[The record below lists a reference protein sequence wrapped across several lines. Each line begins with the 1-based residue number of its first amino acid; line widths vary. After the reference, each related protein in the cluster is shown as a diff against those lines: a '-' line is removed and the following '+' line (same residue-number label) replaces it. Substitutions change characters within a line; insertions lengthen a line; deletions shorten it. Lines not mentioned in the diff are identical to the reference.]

1 MMQAERKETTMSKKI
16 LLTISLLISNR
27 PETVR
32 KCLDSVKPIL
42 EQVPSEL
49 ILTDT
54 GCGEK
59 VRSIIEEYTD
69 HIIDFEWC
77 NDFSKARNAGLRQAR
92 GQWFMFLDD
101 DEWFEDVTEFI
112 DFFNSGEYKKY
123 GLGAYIQRN
132 YLADGSNVY
141 TDLPVGRM
149 VRLEP
154 DIKFV
159 YSIHEN
165 FNRVPGEVKKFTAY
179 VHHYGYAFKS
189 KEDARAHSMRNVSL
203 LLKEHEKS
211 PRNMK
216 HTLQLAQEY
225 NAIEQP
231 EKSLEM
237 SLDGISWSKKGR
249 VEDDFCLNSL
259 YSNEIDCYIVLK
271 RYEDAIER
279 GEKHLAEEKLDPLV
293 RAVISG
299 DLAIAYIEKGEYE
312 KCMEHVGLYWDVWQ
326 KYQKNPDAYI
336 EYVTIMTSEC
346 FEPRNRSVVLGNGV
360 RAASRLGEAVTA
372 WEWFQAL
379 EWQGNAIFI
388 SNEMIRAIVGR
399 IPDAGVEERLY
410 YIKMCSII
418 MRRKEL
424 EQYMVDT
431 IREVCGWY
439 GNNGKTVAGYA
450 GVESDHWFFKLA
462 EIVNA
467 AAKLEEKSSGSGAES
482 GLEREASGSGA
493 ESGLEKEESG
503 SGAEAGLEKE
513 ESGSGAESGL
523 EKEES
528 GSDGEAGG
536 LSTEQVENLA
546 REVWERMNQSMPLMK
561 SCDMLTAAEK
571 LGVTRGRILESIPF
585 YLWNNGVLQFYGTSG
600 SVDIEWW
607 NDQISGAMEP
617 DSLRMLVWRAYYSA
631 HSTKK
636 TADIGAETGVGS
648 VSGDENAIIQD
659 IEAGLREYAD
669 CLTTLCDRL
678 YRPETIEQTPDVLS
692 VECQAAYHMRDMLE
706 EMEAGRYDRAVES
719 IKVIRSLMPG
729 LDSVMKR
736 YLTWLNGEM
745 ERQNQEA
752 KQAAGEFQILARQIK
767 TKVRVLIDAG
777 QKEAALGVVKQLEP
791 LLPGDAEIRR
801 WKEQLSADPSERH

>member
-1 MMQAERKETTMSKKI
+1 MSKKI
-16 LLTISLLISNR
+16 ILTISLLISNR

-32 KCLDSVKPIL
+32 KCLDSIQPLL

-54 GCGEK
+54 GCGEQ

-112 DFFNSGEYKKY
+112 TFFNSGEYKKY

-165 FNRVPGEVKKFTAY
+165 FNRVPGEVKKFAAY
-179 VHHYGYAFKS
+179 VHHYGYAFKT

-203 LLKEHEKS
+203 LLKEHEKA
-211 PRNMK
+211 PKNMK

-249 VEDDFCLNSL
+249 VEEDFCLNSL
-259 YSNEIDCYIVLK
+259 FSNEIDCYIVLK
-271 RYEDAIER
+271 RYDDAIER
-279 GEKHLAEEKLDPLV
+279 GEKHLAEEKLDPMV

-299 DLAIAYIEKGEYE
+299 DLAIAYIEKNEFE
-312 KCMEHVGLYWDVWQ
+312 KCMEHVGLYWDMWQ
-326 KYQKNPDAYI
+326 KYQKNPDTYI
-336 EYVTIMTSEC
+336 EFVTIMTSEC

-360 RAASRLGEAVTA
+360 RAASRLGEAETA
-372 WEWFQAL
+372 WKWFEAL
-379 EWQGNAIFI
+379 EWHGNAVFI
-388 SNEMIRAIVGR
+388 SNEMLRAIVSR
-399 IPDAGVEERLY
+399 IPDADAAERTY

-418 MRRKEL
+418 IGRKEL
-424 EQYMVDT
+424 EQYIVDT
-431 IREVCGWY
+431 IMEVCNWY
-439 GNNGKTVAGYA
+439 GNNTKTVASFA

-462 EIVNA
+462 EVVSA
-467 AAKLEEKSSGSGAES
+467 ASEQEREVSGTDAGSEAKGETSGVDVEAEGEEQQVSSG
-482 GLEREASGSGA
+482 
-493 ESGLEKEESG
+493 EESG
-503 SGAEAGLEKE
+503 FEKGHKKYT
-513 ESGSGAESGL
+513 S
-523 EKEES
+523 EK
-528 GSDGEAGG
+528 
-536 LSTEQVENLA
+536 VEDLA
-546 REVWERMNQSMPLMK
+546 REVWEKMNQSMPLMK
-561 SCDMLTAAEK
+561 SCDMMAAAEK
-571 LGVTRGRILESIPF
+571 LGASRGQILEQIPF
-585 YLWNNGVLQFYGTSG
+585 YLWNDGVLHFYKNSG
-600 SVDIEWW
+600 STDIEWW
-607 NDQISGAMEP
+607 NDQIDGAMVP

-636 TADIGAETGVGS
+636 AADIGAETGTGS
-648 VSGDENAIIQD
+648 VNGAENAIIQD
-659 IEAGLREYAD
+659 IESGLREYAN
-669 CLTTLCDRL
+669 CLTTLCDRM
-678 YRPETIEQTPDVLS
+678 YRPETIEQMPDVLS
-692 VECQAAYHMRDMLE
+692 VECQAAYHMKDMLE
-706 EMEAGRYDRAVES
+706 EIEADRYDKAVES
-719 IKVIRSLMPG
+719 IKSIRKLMPG

-745 ERQNQEA
+745 ERQKQEA
-752 KQAAGEFQILARQIK
+752 RQAAGEMQVLARQIK
-767 TKVRVLIDAG
+767 TKIRVLIDAG
-777 QKEAALGVVKQLEP
+777 QLEAALGVVNQLEP

-801 WKEQLSADPSERH
+801 WKEQLSTDIAKQG

>member
-1 MMQAERKETTMSKKI
+1 MSKKI

-27 PETVR
+27 PATVR
-32 KCLDSVKPIL
+32 KCLDSIKPIL

-54 GCGEK
+54 GCGEQ

-77 NDFSKARNAGLRQAR
+77 NDFSKARNAGLRQAK
-92 GQWFMFLDD
+92 GKWFMFLDD

-112 DFFNSGEYKKY
+112 EFFNSGEYKKY

-132 YLADGSNVY
+132 YLADGSNVF

-149 VRLEP
+149 IRLEP

-189 KEDARAHSMRNVSL
+189 REDARAHSMRNVSL

-237 SLDGISWSKKGR
+237 SLDGISWFKKGK
-249 VEDDFCLNSL
+249 VEEDFCLNSL
-259 YSNEIDCYIVLK
+259 FSNEIDCYIQLK
-271 RYEDAIER
+271 RYDDAIER

-299 DLAIAYIEKGEYE
+299 DLAIAYIEKNEYE
-312 KCMEHVGLYWDVWQ
+312 KCMEHVRMYWDVWQ
-326 KYQKNPDAYI
+326 KYQKNPDTYI

-399 IPDAGVEERLY
+399 IPDAGAEERTY

-439 GNNGKTVAGYA
+439 GNNVKTIASFA

-462 EIVNA
+462 GIVNA
-467 AAKLEEKSSGSGAES
+467 AAETEEKESEQQKEDSAES
-482 GLEREASGSGA
+482 AF
-493 ESGLEKEESG
+493 EKERRYTPE
-503 SGAEAGLEKE
+503 EVEKLAG
-513 ESGSGAESGL
+513 
-523 EKEES
+523 
-528 GSDGEAGG
+528 
-536 LSTEQVENLA
+536 
-546 REVWERMNQSMPLMK
+546 EVWEKMNQSMPLMK
-561 SCDMLTAAEK
+561 ACDMLTAAEK
-571 LGVTRGRILESIPF
+571 LGVTRSRILEQIPF
-585 YLWNNGVLQFYGTSG
+585 YIWNNEVLNFYGAGG
-600 SVDIEWW
+600 SADIEWW
-607 NDQISGAMEP
+607 NDQISGAMAR

-636 TADIGAETGVGS
+636 TAEIGIETGAGS
-648 VSGDENAIIQD
+648 VSGDENAIIED
-659 IEAGLREYAD
+659 IEDGLREYAN
-669 CLTTLCDRL
+669 CLTTLCDQL
-678 YRPETIEQTPDVLS
+678 YRPETIEKMSDVLS
-692 VECQAAYHMRDMLE
+692 VECQAAYRMKDMLDE
-706 EMEAGRYDRAVES
+706 IDAGRYDKAVEA
-719 IKVIRSLMPG
+719 IKAIRKLMPG

-736 YLTWLNGEM
+736 YLTWLNREM
-745 ERQNQEA
+745 ERQKQEA
-752 KQAAGEFQILARQIK
+752 RQAEGEFQILARQIK
-767 TKVRVLIDAG
+767 TKIRALIDAG
-777 QKEAALGVVKQLEP
+777 QKEAALGVVNQLEA
-791 LLPGDAEIRR
+791 LLPGDAEIQR
-801 WKEQLSADPSERH
+801 WKEQLTAKPVL

>member
-1 MMQAERKETTMSKKI
+1 MSKKV

-32 KCLDSVKPIL
+32 KCLDSIKPIL

-59 VRSIIEEYTD
+59 VRGIIEEYTD

-77 NDFSKARNAGLRQAR
+77 NDFSKARNAGLRQAK

-101 DEWFEDVTEFI
+101 DEWFEDTTEI
-112 DFFNSGEYKKY
+112 ITFFNSGEYKKY

-132 YLADGSNVY
+132 YLADGSNVF

-189 KEDARAHSMRNVSL
+189 KEEAKAHSMRNVGL
-203 LLKEHEKS
+203 LLKEHEKA

-231 EKSLEM
+231 EKSIEM
-237 SLDGISWSKKGR
+237 SLDGIAWSKKGK

-259 YSNEIDCYIVLK
+259 FSNEIDCYIVLK
-271 RYEDAIER
+271 RYDDAIEK
-279 GEKHLAEEKLDPLV
+279 GEKYLAEEKLDPLV
-293 RAVISG
+293 RTVISG
-299 DLAIAYIEKGEYE
+299 DLAIAYIEKENYE
-312 KCMEHVGLYWDVWQ
+312 KCLEHVGRYWDVWQ

-346 FEPRNRSVVLGNGV
+346 FEPRNKCVVLGNGV
-360 RAASRLGEAVTA
+360 RAASRLGEAA
-372 WEWFQAL
+372 LAMEWFQAL

-388 SNEMIRAIVGR
+388 SNEMIRAIVIR
-399 IPDAGVEERLY
+399 MPDAAEEERKY
-410 YIKMCSII
+410 YVEMCSII

-431 IREVCGWY
+431 IREVCGWH
-439 GNNGKTVAGYA
+439 GNNAKTIAGYA

-462 EIVNA
+462 EIVHA
-467 AAKLEEKSSGSGAES
+467 ADCQ
-482 GLEREASGSGA
+482 ERE
-493 ESGLEKEESG
+493 EYPPDKV
-503 SGAEAGLEKE
+503 EA
-513 ESGSGAESGL
+513 
-523 EKEES
+523 
-528 GSDGEAGG
+528 
-536 LSTEQVENLA
+536 LA
-546 REVWERMNQSMPLMK
+546 LEVWEKMTQSMPLMK
-561 SCDMLTAAEK
+561 ACDMLTAVEK
-571 LGVTRGRILESIPF
+571 LGVTRGKILEHIPF
-585 YLWNNGVLQFYGTSG
+585 YLWNSGVLNFYSVSG
-600 SVDIEWW
+600 RADIEWW
-607 NDQISGAMEP
+607 NDQIGEAMEP
-617 DSLRMLVWRAYYSA
+617 DSLRALVWRACYSA
-631 HSTKK
+631 HSTKML
-636 TADIGAETGVGS
+636 ADIGEETGAGS
-648 VSGDENAIIQD
+648 VGGDENVIIED
-659 IEAGLREYAD
+659 IEEGLREYAR
-669 CLTTLCDRL
+669 CLTTLCGRL
-678 YRPETIEQTPDVLS
+678 YQPEVIRNMPDVLS
-692 VECQAAYHMRDMLE
+692 AECQVAYYIQDMLE
-706 EMEAGRYDRAVES
+706 SMEQKRYDKAVEA
-719 IKVIRSLMPG
+719 IKAVRKLMPG

-736 YLTWLNGEM
+736 YLTWLNRQM
-745 ERQNQEA
+745 EQQNREA
-752 KQAAGEFQILARQIK
+752 RQAAGEFQILARQIK
-767 TKVRVLIDAG
+767 TKIRGLIEAG
-777 QKEAALGVVKQLEP
+777 QREAALGVVKQLEA
-791 LLPGDAEIRR
+791 LLPGDAELQR
-801 WKEQLSADPSERH
+801 WKEQLACGDSEEA